1 MWRVFSHV
9 GLVSHGRSGEAW
21 SAPFHVAFSLYN
33 SLLLSWLCRHLVDQ
47 ETAVRAVASFFY
59 R

>member
-1 MWRVFSHV
+1 MWRVFSLV
-9 GLVSHGRSGEAW
+9 GLAPSDRSGATW
-21 SAPFHVAFSLYN
+21 SDPFHVAFSLYN

-59 R
+59 W